1 MSRAQLYPRFLY
13 ITLLYSIILLNNA
26 CCSKKNSTSTKSNL
40 IQACPEEWI
49 QNNMPGLESKD
60 VKEYFIYEGQ
70 RRELKEF
77 DLEWIKKNCN
87 VKPQIVQ

>member
-1 MSRAQLYPRFLY
+1 MFKFKLSTIP
-13 ITLLYSIILLNNA
+13 LLILCLIA
-26 CCSKKNSTSTKSNL
+26 VSSCCSKKNTTNNSTSNL

-49 QNNMPGLESKD
+49 QNKMPGPDIKEA
-60 VKEYFIYEGQ
+60 KEYFIYEGQ

-87 VKPQIVQ
+87 IKPQIVQ